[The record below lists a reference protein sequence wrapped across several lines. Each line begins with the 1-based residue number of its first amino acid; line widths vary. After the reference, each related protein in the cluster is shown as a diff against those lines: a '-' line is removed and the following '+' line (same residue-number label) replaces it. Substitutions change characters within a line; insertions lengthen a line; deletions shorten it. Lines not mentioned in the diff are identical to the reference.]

1 MRWVEKDS
9 ERMEPMMATL
19 WPVVL
24 TALLTSCGVSAFL
37 VLTQRWHGWLSHD
50 HDLDGVQKIHTSP
63 VPRVG
68 GVAIAAGLVAA
79 ALVGEFLHFE
89 HSSKVLSLLLC
100 AIPAFAAGLI
110 EDLTKRVSVSV
121 RLLASAASGALAVW
135 LLDAYLTRLN
145 TPGLD
150 WLIGFAPVAMVFT
163 SFAVSGVTNSVNI
176 IDGLNGLASGSV
188 AIMLAGLGTIAWMQ
202 QDTLVMTLCLMGV
215 STALGFMVLNF
226 PFGKIFM
233 GDGGAYLMGFW
244 LAECAVLLLARNSDV
259 STWSVLLVCIYPVWE
274 TGFSMYRRNIVRKV
288 SSGKPDMVHWHHL
301 VMRRIFGLW
310 FGPQRASW
318 LKHAATSGA
327 AWLMTALCGIIGVL
341 SIAHEFWAVFGFC
354 LFLIMYQGV
363 YWSIVRACQPAQ
375 VQNVP
380 EMQVG

>member
-1 MRWVEKDS
+1 
-9 ERMEPMMATL
+9 MMATL
-19 WPVVL
+19 WPVLL
-24 TALLTSCGVSAFL
+24 TALLTSFGVSALL

-68 GVAIAAGLVAA
+68 GIAIAAGLVAA
-79 ALVGEFLHFE
+79 ALVSEFLHFE
-89 HSSKVLSLLLC
+89 HASKVQTLLLC

-121 RLLASAASGALAVW
+121 RLLASAVSGALAVW

-150 WLIGFAPVAMVFT
+150 WLIGFTPVAMVFT

-215 STALGFMVLNF
+215 GTALGFMVLNF

-244 LAECAVLLLARNSDV
+244 LAECAVLLLARNPEV
-259 STWSVLLVCIYPVWE
+259 STWAVLLACLYPVWE
-274 TGFSMYRRNIVRKV
+274 TAFSMYRRNVVRKV
-288 SSGKPDMVHWHHL
+288 SSGKPDMVHLHHL
-301 VMRRIFGLW
+301 VLRRFIGQRVQRRAPNWLRHGLTS
-310 FGPQRASW
+310 ASIW
-318 LKHAATSGA
+318 TLVIGCQVAAVVSLLTEVWA
-327 AWLMTALCGIIGVL
+327 AIGIT
-341 SIAHEFWAVFGFC
+341 
-354 LFLIMYQGV
+354 LFVVIYQAS
-363 YWSIVRACQPAQ
+363 YSNIVKGCQPSTTTIE
-375 VQNVP
+375 P
-380 EMQVG
+380 EMQAG

>member
-1 MRWVEKDS
+1 
-9 ERMEPMMATL
+9 MMATL
-19 WPVVL
+19 WPVLL
-24 TALLTSCGVSAFL
+24 TALLTSFGVSALL

-68 GVAIAAGLVAA
+68 GIAIAAGLVAA
-79 ALVGEFLHFE
+79 ALVSEFLHFQ
-89 HSSKVLSLLLC
+89 HASKVQILLLC

-110 EDLTKRVSVSV
+110 EDLTKRVSVSA
-121 RLLASAASGALAVW
+121 RLLASAVSGALAVW

-215 STALGFMVLNF
+215 GTALGFMVLNF

-244 LAECAVLLLARNSDV
+244 LAECAVLLLARNPEV
-259 STWSVLLVCIYPVWE
+259 STWTVLLACLYPVWE
-274 TGFSMYRRNIVRKV
+274 TGFSMYRRNVVRKV

-301 VMRRIFGLW
+301 MLRRFVGQRLKSHRPAWMRHALTSSSAWILVAFCQFMATL
-310 FGPQRASW
+310 STKHEIW
-318 LKHAATSGA
+318 LAAGF
-327 AWLMTALCGIIGVL
+327 V
-341 SIAHEFWAVFGFC
+341 VFI
-354 LFLIMYQGV
+354 LLYQGS
-363 YWSIVRACQPAQ
+363 YGYIVRACHPAEQ
-375 VQNVP
+375 DVEP